1 MQTITRSNQRPVRP
15 VARFGLHRLHAP
27 LVTRALLDHERGRAD
42 RNGGE
47 FSLVLFSI
55 DKLGKTRA
63 MQRLAKLLAVR
74 ARATDAVGWFDT
86 KTVCAILPDTSALGA
101 RCFAQHMTGCA
112 RDRSLSPAC
121 AIHTYPSRW
130 IDSDQN
136 DGSHGGSDQSIMR
149 IGATDTSESEP
160 KVMPAMKRAD
170 LIPAVVN
177 GFLDELH
184 GSKMDDKKLH
194 MLLARRTPFWK
205 RTLDVLGAA
214 WGILLFSPLMIIA
227 AVAIRLSSPGPV
239 MFKQRRA
246 GLGGRP
252 FTIYK
257 FRTMIPEAESQK
269 KSLRAI
275 SEQDGPA
282 FKLKNDPRTTA
293 IGRFLRKTS
302 LDELPQLFNVLFGD
316 MSLVGPR
323 PLPVDESE
331 ACDQWHQR
339 RLSVA
344 PGITCF
350 WQVTGRSSVTFD
362 EWMRMDLQYARR
374 RSLLSDL
381 RILFA
386 TLPAVLLRRGAQ

>member
-1 MQTITRSNQRPVRP
+1 MQTFTRSSARPVRP
-15 VARFGLHRLHAP
+15 VSRFGLHRLHTP
-27 LVTRALLDHERGRAD
+27 PVTRALLDHERGRAD

-55 DKLGKTRA
+55 QKLGRSRA
-63 MQRLAKLLAVR
+63 LQRLARLLAVR
-74 ARATDAVGWFDT
+74 ARATDAVGWFDSG
-86 KTVCAILPDTSALGA
+86 TVCAILPDTSAVGA
-101 RCFAQHMTGCA
+101 RCFAQHMAGCA

-121 AIHTYPSRW
+121 VIHTYPSRW
-130 IDSDQN
+130 ADSDQN
-136 DGSHGGSDQSIMR
+136 DGTPGASDQRSNMR
-149 IGATDTSESEP
+149 IGVDDAP
-160 KVMPAMKRAD
+160 KA
-170 LIPAVVN
+170 IPALKRSDLLPSVMKGMV
-177 GFLDELH
+177 DELSS
-184 GSKMDDKKLH
+184 GDLDQKNLN
-194 MLLARRTPFWK
+194 MLLARRMPLWK

-214 WGILLFSPLMIIA
+214 CGVLLFSPLMIIA
-227 AVAIRLSSPGPV
+227 AVSIRLSSEGPV

-246 GLGGRP
+246 GLGGEV

-257 FRTMIPEAESQK
+257 FRTMIPQAEAQK
-269 KSLRAI
+269 SSLRAQ

-282 FKLKNDPRTTA
+282 FKLQNDPRVTR

-302 LDELPQLFNVLFGD
+302 LDELPQLLNVLKGD

-323 PLPVDESE
+323 PLPVDESN
-331 ACDQWHQR
+331 ACDQWHR
-339 RLSVA
+339 HRLSVT

-350 WQVTGRSSVTFD
+350 WQVKGRSSVTFD

-374 RSLLSDL
+374 RSLVSDL